1 VHLEEHHVDEGDQD
15 GWSASLRG
23 ENIII
28 EPSGNKGSPLVEHQ
42 QGHVPEHTGK
52 EHELRNE
59 LADDINTLLEVLA
72 VDEGDEDPKEHV
84 NNAEDDR
91 NLHLEGVQKHDLV
104 DGELPHWIYP
114 EGIRSP
120 IVSAH
125 VCLIIPE
132 SWINHYNLLMQDILE
147 GHGNLPGRSKHR
159 VQNRIRLHGGF
170 KHGVKLNQSIEKN
183 SVKRE
188 DQSTE

>member
-1 VHLEEHHVDEGDQD
+1 M
-15 GWSASLRG
+15 
-23 ENIII
+23 
-28 EPSGNKGSPLVEHQ
+28 EHQ
-42 QGHVPEHTGK
+42 QGHVPEHTGEK
-52 EHELRNE
+52 HELRNE

-72 VDEGDEDPKEHV
+72 VDEGDEDPEEHM
-84 NNAEDDR
+84 NNPEDDR

-104 DGELPHWIYP
+104 DGELPHWIYT

-125 VCLIIPE
+125 VSLLARIMPE

-147 GHGNLPGRSKHR
+147 GHSNLPGRS
-159 VQNRIRLHGGF
+159 

-183 SVKRE
+183 PSKGRI
-188 DQSTE
+188 